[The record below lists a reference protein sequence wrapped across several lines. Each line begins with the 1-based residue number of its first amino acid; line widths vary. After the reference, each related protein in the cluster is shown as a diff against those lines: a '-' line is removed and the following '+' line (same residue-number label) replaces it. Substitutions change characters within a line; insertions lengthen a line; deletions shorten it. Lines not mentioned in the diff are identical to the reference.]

1 MSFIKTFLS
10 LISSKYKIYFY
21 LLILGSILTVILELL
36 SIGMVIPLIGL
47 ILDPEFLLNKL
58 NNIFPNLE
66 FLKDIEIS
74 NNKNYLIYFLSL
86 FFVLYLVKNFYL
98 LIFFYFQNSFVQKIE
113 TELGNKILKKFLFQD
128 YNFFLRE
135 GSSKLIARLT
145 SDLSSFARGF
155 IGPLITLLSETMI
168 VIGFCVFI
176 LYFKLATVGLIF
188 IIFFTIGAFFLK
200 IIGGVS
206 KRWGKY
212 RKNYDIKKLQILNTT
227 FSNIKNIILDNKY
240 FNQLNL
246 FTSTIRK
253 LAILQKKIIT
263 TSILPRI
270 AFELVGILSIIIVI
284 FYLVKNEFSNEYII
298 TTTGFFI
305 AVAYRMI
312 PSFQKMIF
320 CYQQISF
327 SKAVLKSIRNDL
339 DLTEK
344 IYYSNDKIDFKKNV
358 VLENISFTHGE
369 RSKEIFKNANL
380 IINYG
385 EKIGIFGESGV
396 GKSTLVDIL
405 SGLRFP
411 DKGKIIVDN
420 REINNLI
427 NLRKWQNEI
436 AYVTQNTV
444 LFKDTLKNNIIFSNS
459 EDYVDDQLINDV
471 VKQAQLSNFIS
482 NLPNGL
488 NTDVGELGLKLSG
501 GQKQRL
507 GIARALYKRPKVLIF
522 DEATNALD
530 INSENLIIDMI
541 FKLEK
546 NYTIVIISH
555 KKSLIDK
562 CDKIYEIKNAEINRA

>member
-1 MSFIKTFLS
+1 M
-10 LISSKYKIYFY
+10 
-21 LLILGSILTVILELL
+21 
-36 SIGMVIPLIGL
+36 
-47 ILDPEFLLNKL
+47 
-58 NNIFPNLE
+58 
-66 FLKDIEIS
+66 
-74 NNKNYLIYFLSL
+74 SL

-200 IIGGVS
+200 IIGGFS

-344 IYYSNDKIDFKKNV
+344 IYYSNDKIDFKK
-358 VLENISFTHGE
+358 
-369 RSKEIFKNANL
+369 
-380 IINYG
+380 
-385 EKIGIFGESGV
+385 
-396 GKSTLVDIL
+396 
-405 SGLRFP
+405 
-411 DKGKIIVDN
+411 
-420 REINNLI
+420 
-427 NLRKWQNEI
+427 
-436 AYVTQNTV
+436 
-444 LFKDTLKNNIIFSNS
+444 
-459 EDYVDDQLINDV
+459 
-471 VKQAQLSNFIS
+471 
-482 NLPNGL
+482 
-488 NTDVGELGLKLSG
+488 
-501 GQKQRL
+501 
-507 GIARALYKRPKVLIF
+507 
-522 DEATNALD
+522 
-530 INSENLIIDMI
+530 
-541 FKLEK
+541 
-546 NYTIVIISH
+546 
-555 KKSLIDK
+555 
-562 CDKIYEIKNAEINRA
+562 